1 MAFGGVSIYAG
12 LNLGGLFQPI
22 SAQLEQQSAPPQ
34 IVPLDLS
41 ILSLTAVQPSVPPSV
56 RGPDVVPPWLVNDQ
70 GNQTLAHRINEV
82 RNLTSFIDR
91 NAPQVA
97 AAGDN
102 PDARTTFIL
111 FDALRKLETLA
122 LYAAEDAT
130 PTASLARLDAQF
142 QKGLAEVRDF
152 VESADTKDLT
162 LLTGQQVT
170 NVEPDIDLGTDSY
183 SFTGRAVAT
192 GTRDDPLPGLT
203 GTETFQINITKNG
216 TTDTI
221 TVDLSQIT
229 GPLSINAIVNL
240 ANQQIAA
247 VPLLDANG
255 QPVLDANG
263 QPVPKFVTRLEVVSD
278 ANYDHAIKVAG
289 TSTETVSFTPGAT
302 APTVY
307 VAADRS
313 DLRTTTTNA
322 PDARVLRFDNVAGTI
337 DQLLETTIAGTDA
350 DATAIAQAASP
361 GASPVGAPTHVRAIA
376 TDSQGFVYTIGT
388 TQGDFGSQIN
398 TASGEDVFL
407 TKLDSNGNV
416 VFTRLLGTSKNADG
430 FSLAIDSADNVIVT
444 GSTTDDLAAGAAI
457 PGTDAF
463 VAKFDSGGA
472 LQFVQQIDAAAES
485 AGLAVTVDANDD
497 IIVTG
502 YTKGAIDAAHPGAG
516 GRDVLV
522 ARFSGTTGA
531 RTDAAVIGTAGDERG
546 AAVAIAADGN
556 ILVASREDG
565 RAVLRKLDAANLS
578 NVLFTQDLG
587 SIGLAGDI
595 AGIEVSGTD
604 VFIAGT
610 SDNGAFTGGAA
621 TVAQAAQGA
630 RDGFVLKLTDQ
641 GTGVTADTI
650 SFLGTTADDE
660 IRDIE
665 VGNGAVYVAGAT
677 RGDISGLGRRGSKD
691 AFLARLD
698 ATTLAQQEIERFG
711 KGLEE
716 NAATAI
722 ALDLDG
728 PGVLDK
734 LGLPLGS
741 VDRVETRTIDVQTTA
756 RAGDFFKIS
765 INGRPARSIT
775 VQAGDTL
782 DDIAARINRLS
793 FANEIKASVTAGK
806 LKIEALG
813 SNSVDLIA
821 GAQGQDLLAK
831 FGLKPQRL
839 LGADALF
846 DINTGPKRPSDPVEI
861 KVGGVFALKLDQPL
875 SLKDKTAAKFT
886 LAQIQD
892 AIETTKRAF
901 RSLTPNP
908 FANQRPGLGEP
919 IPGATLAKIQ
929 NYSLALARL
938 QAGSLASPL
947 SLFG

>member
-1 MAFGGVSIYAG
+1 MAFGGVSVFAG
-12 LNLGGLFQPI
+12 LNISGLFQPV
-22 SAQLEQQSAPPQ
+22 SAQLDQQNAPSEP
-34 IVPLDLS
+34 IPLDLS
-41 ILSLTAVQPSVPPSV
+41 VLSLTAVQPSVPPSV
-56 RGPDVVPPWLVNDQ
+56 TGPDVVPPWLSGDQ
-70 GNQTLAHRINEV
+70 ASETLAHRINEV
-82 RNLTSFIDR
+82 RGLTSFIDR

-102 PDARTTFIL
+102 PDARTSFIL

-130 PTASLARLDAQF
+130 PNASLGRLDAQF

-152 VESADTKDLT
+152 VKSAETRDLS

-170 NVEPDIDLGTDSY
+170 SVEPEIDLGSDSY

-221 TVDLSQIT
+221 NIDLSQIT
-229 GPLSINAIVNL
+229 GPLSINAIVDF

-247 VPLLDANG
+247 VPLLDSNG
-255 QPVLDANG
+255 QPVLDSNG
-263 QPVPKFVTRLEVVSD
+263 VPVPKFVTRLQVVSD
-278 ANYDHAIKVAG
+278 ENFDHAIDVVG
-289 TSTETVSFTPGAT
+289 TSTEAVSFTPGT
-302 APTVY
+302 SSPTVY
-307 VAADRS
+307 VAAERS
-313 DLRTTTTNA
+313 SLSTINPTA
-322 PDARVLRFDNVAGTI
+322 PDASVVRFDNVTGTI
-337 DQLLETTIAGTDA
+337 DELLKTTIAGTDA
-350 DATAIAQAASP
+350 SATAIAQAASP
-361 GASPVGAPTHVRAIA
+361 DASPIAAPTEVHAIA

-388 TQGDFGSQIN
+388 TSGDFGSQIN

-416 VFTRLLGTSKNADG
+416 VFTRLLGVAADADA
-430 FSLAIDSADNVIVT
+430 FALAVDSQDNVIVT
-444 GSTTDDLAAGAAI
+444 GSTTDDLAPTAAV

-472 LQFVQQIDAAAES
+472 LKFVQQIDAASTS
-485 AGLAVTVDANDD
+485 AGLAVTTDANDD

-502 YTKGAIDAAHPGAG
+502 HTAGAVDATHPGAG

-522 ARFSGTTGA
+522 VRFDGTSGT
-531 RTDAAVIGTAGDERG
+531 RTDTAVIGTTGDERG
-546 AAVAIAADGN
+546 AALGIASDGN

-565 RAVLRKLDAANLS
+565 RAVLRKLDATNLS
-578 NVLFTQDLG
+578 NVLFSQDLG

-595 AGIEVSGTD
+595 AGIEVSGSD
-604 VFIAGT
+604 IFLAGT

-621 TVAQAAQGA
+621 TVAQAAQGG
-630 RDGFVLKLTDQ
+630 RDGFILKLTDQ
-641 GTGVTADTI
+641 GTSASADTI

-665 VGNGAVYVAGAT
+665 VGGGAVYVSGAT
-677 RGDISGLGRRGSKD
+677 RGDISGLGQRGSKD
-691 AFLARLD
+691 AFLARFD

-716 NAATAI
+716 NSAEAI

-741 VDRVETRTIDVQTTA
+741 VARVETRTLEVQTTA

-765 INGRPARSIT
+765 INGRAAKSIT
-775 VQAGDTL
+775 VQTGDTL

-793 FANEIKASVTAGK
+793 YANEIKATVTSGK

-813 SNSVDLIA
+813 ENSVDLIA
-821 GAQGQDLLAK
+821 GTGDKDLLAK
-831 FGLKPQRL
+831 FGIKPQRL
-839 LGADALF
+839 LGTDALF
-846 DINTGPKRPSDPVEI
+846 GIDTGPTRPSDPVEI
-861 KVGGVFALKLDQPL
+861 EIGGVFALKLDQPL

-886 LAQIQD
+886 LGQIQE

-908 FANQRPGLGEP
+908 FANLRPGLNDPPPAG
-919 IPGATLAKIQ
+919 TLAKIQ

-938 QAGSLASPL
+938 QSASLASPL